1 MDTKTEDQVIQTQL
15 TQGRSDWPDEP
26 LKITTASID
35 AQIEDFFYEAY
46 LRYFKTAES
55 RRRWSIDHDIPW
67 AEITD
72 TASETTAIIVE
83 SFSAVEMFLPDYT
96 HKITDL
102 VRKSRGRAL
111 FQANWGYE
119 ESKHSMVLDM
129 WLERSGKRTEDQ
141 IAEFERSLLGAE
153 WKLPFESPRQMICYT
168 MIQELATGVNY
179 TNLRERAE
187 SEGDVCLARVLR
199 WVAADESA
207 HYNFFRK
214 GVKAFME
221 LDPEGTVKDIKWVFD
236 HFTMPAHA
244 LIPEWDERGQVIEE
258 AGVYGPKVYLGK
270 VRRPVIE
277 DLALTREQLRGTGLT
292 DAEVQEIA
300 DKEDER
306 QEALRLGQYKR
317 FTTIATSPRY
327 QHPQRTV
334 ISTIP

>member
-1 MDTKTEDQVIQTQL
+1 
-15 TQGRSDWPDEP
+15 
-26 LKITTASID
+26 
-35 AQIEDFFYEAY
+35 
-46 LRYFKTAES
+46 
-55 RRRWSIDHDIPW
+55 
-67 AEITD
+67 
-72 TASETTAIIVE
+72 
-83 SFSAVEMFLPDYT
+83 
-96 HKITDL
+96 
-102 VRKSRGRAL
+102 
-111 FQANWGYE
+111 
-119 ESKHSMVLDM
+119 MVLDM

-141 IAEFERSLLGAE
+141 IADFERSLLGAE

-306 QEALRLGQYKR
+306 QEALRLGMYKR